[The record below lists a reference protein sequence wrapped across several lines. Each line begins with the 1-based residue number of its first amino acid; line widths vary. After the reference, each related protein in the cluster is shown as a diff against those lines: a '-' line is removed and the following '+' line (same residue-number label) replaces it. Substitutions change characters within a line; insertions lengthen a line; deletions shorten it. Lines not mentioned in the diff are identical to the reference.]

1 MKFQSKYSLEQRTSE
16 SKRILEKYPDKI
28 PIICE
33 KYIKDGSAYNMDKN
47 KFLAG
52 SDLTMGQ
59 FLYIIRKRIKMKPTE
74 ALYLFV
80 DNMIIPGSELLINVY
95 NNHKNEDGFLYLYF
109 SLENTFGTPLLSK
122 DMVHM
127 A

>member
-95 NNHKNEDGFLYLYF
+95 NNHKFQRYKIFLTY
-109 SLENTFGTPLLSK
+109 G
-122 DMVHM
+122 
-127 A
+127 